1 MINELDLDEKL
12 DKASNDALTAK
23 IKSEIESLAKAK
35 GKSKETLLP
44 TLSEET
50 HKLLV
55 LSLDPF
61 QKFGVSTIYKKVEG
75 EGLDWNRVFKLLS
88 LGEGRTLKADV
99 DKMTFDQM
107 EIIDGVFKKWQRQKV
122 GIGAKTYL
130 KVFPGAFDYFELQTA
145 HHMEGE
151 KDFPG
156 PGYCELKLDGIRC
169 IAIVGHDGNV
179 NYVSR
184 NGLPVLNV
192 SEDVTLSLQ
201 AYPGFCFDGEVRA
214 KKNFQESLST
224 FKKKNTDVRM
234 SLDIFDMIT
243 IEELQATTCELGY
256 EDRIQRMRY
265 TMSEEDF
272 NDLVVGR
279 MLVNTYAEAKAFYD
293 NARAAGEEGALYKTA
308 NGKYSFKRT
317 NDWLKMKP
325 LEQGDFKIVG
335 YEEGSVGSKYEGML
349 GAWIVVDEFGIRHR
363 IGGGITDELRK
374 KFWEERD
381 DMIGAIIEVEFME
394 RTEIKTDKHGKKTG
408 GKLRHA
414 VFLQVRWDKDEPN
427 TVS

>member
-1 MINELDLDEKL
+1 MINELDLDDKL

-23 IKSEIESLAKAK
+23 IKSEIDALAKAK

-61 QKFGVSTIYKKVEG
+61 QKFGVSTIYKKVNG
-75 EGLDWNRVFKLLS
+75 EGIDWNKVFTLLQR
-88 LGEGRTLKADV
+88 GEGRILKARV
-99 DKMTFDQM
+99 DEMTLDQM

-122 GIGAKTYL
+122 GLGAKTYL
-130 KVFPGAFDYFELQTA
+130 KVFKDAFKYFELQTA
-145 HHMEGE
+145 NHMGNE

-156 PGYCELKLDGIRC
+156 PGYCELKLDGVRC
-169 IAIVGHDGNV
+169 FAIVGHDGTV

-184 NGLPVLNV
+184 NGLPILNV
-192 SEDVTLSLQ
+192 DEDVTITLGQ
-201 AYPGFCFDGEVRA
+201 YPGYCFDGEVRA
-214 KKNFQESLST
+214 KRNFQKTLST
-224 FKKKNTDVRM
+224 FKKKNTDARM
-234 SLDIFDMIT
+234 TLEIFDMVT
-243 IEELQATTCELGY
+243 IEELQANKCDLTIEEREFRLKNLLTSDEV
-256 EDRIQRMRY
+256 
-265 TMSEEDF
+265 SE
-272 NDLVVGR
+272 LVVER
-279 MLVNTYAEAKAFYD
+279 VPINSYTEAKAFYD
-293 NARAAGEEGALYKTA
+293 KAREAGEEGALFKIA
-308 NGKYSFKRT
+308 GGKYSFKRT

-325 LEQGDFKIVG
+325 LEQGDFKIIG

-394 RTEIKTDKHGKKTG
+394 RTEIKTDKTGKKTG

-414 VFLQVRWDKDEPN
+414 VFLRVRWDKDEPN